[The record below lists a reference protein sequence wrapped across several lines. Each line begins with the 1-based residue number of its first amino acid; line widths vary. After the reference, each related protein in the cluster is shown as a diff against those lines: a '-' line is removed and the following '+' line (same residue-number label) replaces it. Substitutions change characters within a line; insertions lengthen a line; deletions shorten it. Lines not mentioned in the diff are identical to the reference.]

1 MPQRLRERKRARDM
15 ARSIMKVRDGWA
27 EASKRRGGRQPD
39 RDLKNG
45 RGVTALS
52 GTTKAR
58 VERAA
63 LALFCERGVDGV
75 SVKEIAAAANIS
87 DGGMYRYFPAK
98 HNLAQSLM
106 LEIHTRLTDMVRAI
120 ESEDA
125 SFKVKLNLLVTR
137 YCALADDDWQ
147 LFTYH
152 LLHLHHFPEM
162 FAPKKG
168 RGKPLDS
175 PVTACADMLETA
187 MGEGD
192 IPAGNKELLAGMAL
206 GIVVQAGAS
215 KVYGRL
221 KGPLSIY
228 APEFERA
235 VNAIVRQK

>member
-1 MPQRLRERKRARDM
+1 
-15 ARSIMKVRDGWA
+15 MKIRDGWA
-27 EASKRRGGRQPD
+27 GEA
-39 RDLKNG
+39 G
-45 RGVTALS
+45 RGVTALD

-58 VERAA
+58 IERSA

-75 SVKEIAAAANIS
+75 SVKEIAASANIS
-87 DGGMYRYFPAK
+87 DGGMYRYYPAK
-98 HNLAQSLM
+98 YNLAQSLM
-106 LEIHTRLTDMVRAI
+106 LEIHTRLTDMVRDI
-120 ESEDA
+120 ENADD
-125 SFKVKLNLLVTR
+125 SFETKINHLVTR
-137 YCALADDDWQ
+137 YCALADEDWQ

-168 RGKPLDS
+168 RHKPLDS

-187 MGEGD
+187 MESGD

-235 VNAIVRQK
+235 ITAIVKQK